1 MTMEMPW
8 PRPLDLSPSE
18 RHAKGLSGTYDA
30 LVTLVTLVAG
40 IGLLARGNL
49 FGLLFFGATAFCAR
63 DAYLKYRAGN
73 WW

>member
-1 MTMEMPW
+1 MP
-8 PRPLDLSPSE
+8 PSRLFDLSPRE
-18 RHAKGLSGTYDA
+18 RHTKGLSGTYDA
-30 LVTLVTLVAG
+30 LITLVTLVGG

-49 FGLLFFGATAFCAR
+49 YGLLLLGASAFCAR